1 MPRMLT
7 RNISIK
13 RSSSTQNMWRAHSAN
28 NICSISGSSSS
39 LKSALGSMSGGN
51 NKKSQSHHVATNAF
65 INSSSP
71 TGNDPALLTPSTCSS
86 NEELENN
93 HRSAISN
100 RENAPGSFLGYGQPA
115 VAPDE
120 WGQFVEVTD
129 EEPGSNYSSLVQRR
143 GRFLVSTTRRSR
155 VKRSQN
161 Y

>member
-1 MPRMLT
+1 
-7 RNISIK
+7 
-13 RSSSTQNMWRAHSAN
+13 
-28 NICSISGSSSS
+28 
-39 LKSALGSMSGGN
+39 MSGNAGGN
-51 NKKSQSHHVATNAF
+51 SKKVQSHYVTTNGF

-86 NEELENN
+86 NEEFENN
-93 HRSAISN
+93 HRSVISK
-100 RENAPGSFLGYGQPA
+100 RENAPGSFLGYGQSA
-115 VAPDE
+115 VAPGE

-129 EEPGSNYSSLVQRR
+129 EEPGSDYSSLVQRR